1 MPRQPACRQAAS
13 WLLTT
18 AVPGSS
24 LGRAETPRIA
34 SDPGRKCATSS
45 RTRLAAQRAA
55 VRRAATR
62 RVVGGTTRP
71 TSWRAPVSTHHSL
84 APRAIDGPIDPGET
98 IRCAAAALEPGLLP
112 CQPASSQRPLI
123 HRLHSTAFP
132 PVAIST
138 AFHHTLRT
146 VCKSRLS
153 LCCMRRVRAGLSCS
167 DVEPS
172 PTHPWRDAWQRGARR
187 RGARGRARRVASGGF
202 ASPRLC
208 VPVGVPGRASPPTP
222 RLAAVSARAGRRR
235 DRWLENDAA
244 APVRCCM
251 VYG

>member
-1 MPRQPACRQAAS
+1 MCDIFADSTSGSTSGGATCGDATSGGRHDEAHLMARSSLHTPQPCSSSYRWTDRPGRDDTVRSSRARTWTAPLPACLIAAPPHPS
-13 WLLTT
+13 
-18 AVPGSS
+18 P
-24 LGRAETPRIA
+24 
-34 SDPGRKCATSS
+34 
-45 RTRLAAQRAA
+45 
-55 VRRAATR
+55 
-62 RVVGGTTRP
+62 
-71 TSWRAPVSTHHSL
+71 
-84 APRAIDGPIDPGET
+84 
-98 IRCAAAALEPGLLP
+98 
-112 CQPASSQRPLI
+112 PL
-123 HRLHSTAFP
+123 HGVP

-208 VPVGVPGRASPPTP
+208 VPVGVPGRASSPTP